1 MSNALASLISEELQR
16 ANPAT
21 QTPQQHAA
29 QRLHTI
35 EQAISRRVEAEYR
48 DDIVA
53 HMARMQD
60 KTLPEASMMD
70 LQPELEWHMRP
81 YLLDFIVETHVTLR
95 LQPQTLF
102 LAVNLIDRYCS
113 KRVVYKK
120 HYQLVGCT
128 CLWIAAKYED
138 KKSRVPTISDLKHM
152 CCGAY
157 EEDMFCQMEGHVLN
171 TLEWTVGHPTTDSY
185 LDLVLGPDSATVTPT
200 VRHVARYL
208 CEIALYPRT
217 FFSFAPSLVASCART
232 LAYHILGMPH
242 ATPAAQHEAEMHCL
256 STLAQHMQNPS
267 RAVQKKY
274 SRQSYAQAAQLVQSF
289 VNASNTPN
297 PATPPP
303 SLVCPGSAPQSPASS
318 IHTTFSEASTP
329 SSAYFSMSQQN
340 SPANQ
345 KPPHAGPYHSPQVYS
360 MSNLSNVS
368 VGGFR

>member
-1 MSNALASLISEELQR
+1 MERVSPSLINEELQR
-16 ANPAT
+16 A
-21 QTPQQHAA
+21 TPTPA
-29 QRLHTI
+29 QRLNVI
-35 EQAISRRVEAEYR
+35 EQAISRRVEAEYK
-48 DDIVA
+48 DDIIA
-53 HMARMQD
+53 HMATMQQQ
-60 KTLPEASMMD
+60 TLPEASMMD

-102 LAVNLIDRYCS
+102 LAINLIDRYCS

-185 LDLVLGPDSATVTPT
+185 LDLFLGPESQQVTQT
-200 VRHVARYL
+200 IRHVSRYL

-232 LAYHILGMPH
+232 LAYHILGIPCPNPNMHSSIYPSS
-242 ATPAAQHEAEMHCL
+242 AGGNSAEMHCL
-256 STLAQHMQNPS
+256 STLAQHMQQPS

-274 SRQSYAQAAQLVQSF
+274 SRQSYCNAAQIVQSF
-289 VNASNTPN
+289 VSQAANSNPTAIPN

-303 SLVCPGSAPQSPASS
+303 TLSAPHSPASS

-329 SSAYFSMSQQN
+329 SSAYFPISQQN
-340 SPANQ
+340 SPANVKQ
-345 KPPHAGPYHSPQVYS
+345 HFSPQVYS

-368 VGGFR
+368 VNYR